1 MLYTIISILL
11 LILLII
17 NLLAVAIILNI
28 YLKRI
33 KETDYFFNELIK
45 TIAKLQVK
53 ISENE
58 LYSKEKWKMNNNKR
72 DVKEQWKKILDKIK
86 KLDNLKMQ

>member
-33 KETDYFFNELIK
+33 KETDNFFNELIK
-45 TIAKLQVK
+45 TIAKLQIKV
-53 ISENE
+53 SENE
-58 LYSKEKWKMNNNKR
+58 IFSKEK
-72 DVKEQWKKILDKIK
+72 
-86 KLDNLKMQ
+86 